1 MCDAMNLQAL
11 IFDLDGVLVETADYH
26 YRSWQL
32 LAAEEGL
39 DFTWD
44 LNEQLRS
51 ISRRASLEIIL
62 RQNNRVVDAAAMTDM
77 LERKNRAYLE
87 SLQGM
92 DASSLLPGA
101 VVLIGQARA
110 AGLKLAVASASRNAE
125 AVLLRTGIYDLFDL
139 VMDGNSNLPSKPAPD
154 LFVRV
159 AQRLGIAPGNC
170 AVLEDALVGIDAA
183 LAAGMWSVG
192 LGPAHRVGHAHVR
205 FDSLEGVTLA
215 GILAGLEQSR
225 G

>member
-1 MCDAMNLQAL
+1 
-11 IFDLDGVLVETADYH
+11 
-26 YRSWQL
+26 
-32 LAAEEGL
+32 
-39 DFTWD
+39 
-44 LNEQLRS
+44 
-51 ISRRASLEIIL
+51 
-62 RQNNRVVDAAAMTDM
+62 VVDAAAMADM

-101 VVLIGQARA
+101 VALIGEARA

-125 AVLLRTGIYDLFDL
+125 AVLLRTGIFDLFDL

-192 LGPAHRVGHAHVR
+192 LGPAHRVGRAHVR